1 MNEDRIKLRLGK
13 KREFKRNQGWIS
25 SYIKPN
31 GRFWKRFFNKKVRQG
46 LQYKRGNWHEWC

>member
-25 SYIKPN
+25 SYIKPS